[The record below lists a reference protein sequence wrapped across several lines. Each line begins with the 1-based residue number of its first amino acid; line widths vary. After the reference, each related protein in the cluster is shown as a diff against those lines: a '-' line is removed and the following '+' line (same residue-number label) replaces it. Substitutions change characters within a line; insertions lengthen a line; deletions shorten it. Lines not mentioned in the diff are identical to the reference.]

1 MKDMKDVKNFVPKKQ
16 TIDELLKQLKQTS
29 FNARSLGKA
38 VDVLEEMIKDKN
50 CTKFLGLSGALVP
63 AGMQECIMEMIKNR
77 WVDIIV
83 STGANITHD
92 LAIAL
97 GGEEYI
103 QCEPSEVDDKKMREQ
118 GISRIYDIISPDKT
132 SIQFEKEIQKILKT
146 IDEGSYS
153 TYELMEKIG
162 KAVNE
167 GSITSLAASKGVKII
182 VPAFFD
188 SILGMQVWMHT
199 QERKIIVDERKD
211 LDFLINLNYELKE
224 QKKSTGAFILGG
236 GVPKNFIL
244 QSVIIPDKP
253 HKYAVQITTDTAV
266 YGGLSGA
273 TLEESISW
281 GKTNEKSKLCTV
293 YCDVT
298 IALPIIVSALK
309 ERL

>member
-1 MKDMKDVKNFVPKKQ
+1 MNVKGFAPKRQ
-16 TIDELLKQLKQTS
+16 TVDELVKQLKQTS
-29 FNARSLGKA
+29 FNARNLGRA
-38 VDVLEEMIKDKN
+38 VDILEEMIRDKS

-63 AGMQECIMEMIKNR
+63 AGMQECVIEMIKNR

-103 QCEPSEVDDKKMREQ
+103 QCEPSEIDDKKMREQ
-118 GISRIYDIISPDKT
+118 GVSRIYDIISPDKT
-132 SIQFEKEIQKILKT
+132 SVKFEKEIQKILKT
-146 IDEGSYS
+146 IEEGSYP
-153 TYELMEKIG
+153 TYELIEKIG
-162 KAVNE
+162 RALDKN
-167 GSITSLAASKGVKII
+167 SITQAAAMKGVKII

-199 QERKIIVDERKD
+199 QERGIVVDERKD

-224 QKKSTGAFILGG
+224 ENKSTGALILGG

-253 HKYAVQITTDTAV
+253 HKYVVQITTDIPQ

-273 TLEESISW
+273 SLEEAISW
-281 GKTNEKSKLCTV
+281 GKTNSESKLCSV
-293 YCDVT
+293 YCDFT
-298 IALPIIVSALK
+298 IALPIIMSALK

>member
-1 MKDMKDVKNFVPKKQ
+1 MSMNVKDFIPKRQ
-16 TIDELLKQLKQTS
+16 TVDELVKQLKRTS
-29 FNARSLGKA
+29 FNARNLGEA
-38 VDVLEEMIKDKN
+38 VDIIEEMIRDKS

-63 AGMQECIMEMIKNR
+63 AGMQKCVIEMIKNK

-103 QCEPSEVDDKKMREQ
+103 QCNPSEVDDKKMREQ

-132 SIQFEKEIQKILKT
+132 SIKFEKEIQKILKT

-162 KAVNE
+162 RAFDKN
-167 GSITSLAASKGVKII
+167 SIVRSAASKNVKII

-224 QKKSTGAFILGG
+224 QKKSTGALILGG

-244 QSVIIPDKP
+244 QSVIISDKP
-253 HKYAVQITTDTAV
+253 HKYAVQITTDV
-266 YGGLSGA
+266 PQYGGLSGA
-273 TLEESISW
+273 TLEEAISW
-281 GKTNEKSKLCTV
+281 GKADAKSKIHTV
-293 YCDVT
+293 YCDAT
-298 IALPIIVSALK
+298 IALPMIVSALK

>member
-1 MKDMKDVKNFVPKKQ
+1 MNVKDFIPKRQ
-16 TIDELLKQLKQTS
+16 TVDELVKQLKRTS
-29 FNARSLGKA
+29 FNARNLGEA
-38 VDVLEEMIKDKN
+38 VDIIEEMIRDKS

-63 AGMQECIMEMIKNR
+63 AGMQKCVIEMIKNK

-103 QCEPSEVDDKKMREQ
+103 QCNPSEVDDKKMREQ
-118 GISRIYDIISPDKT
+118 RISRIYDIISPDKT
-132 SIQFEKEIQKILKT
+132 SIKFEKEIQKILKT

-153 TYELMEKIG
+153 TYELVEKIG
-162 KAVNE
+162 RAFDKN
-167 GSITSLAASKGVKII
+167 SIVRSAASKNVKII

-224 QKKSTGAFILGG
+224 QKKSTGALILGG
-236 GVPKNFIL
+236 GVPKNYIL

-253 HKYAVQITTDTAV
+253 HKYAVQITTDV
-266 YGGLSGA
+266 PQYGGLSGA
-273 TLEESISW
+273 TLEEAISW
-281 GKTNEKSKLCTV
+281 GKTDAKSKIHTV
-293 YCDVT
+293 YCDAT

>member
-1 MKDMKDVKNFVPKKQ
+1 MNVKDFIPKRQ
-16 TIDELLKQLKQTS
+16 TVDELVKQLKRTS
-29 FNARSLGKA
+29 FNARNLGEA
-38 VDVLEEMIKDKN
+38 VDIIEEMIRDKS

-63 AGMQECIMEMIKNR
+63 AGMQKCVIEMIKNK

-103 QCEPSEVDDKKMREQ
+103 QCNPSEVDDKKMREQ

-132 SIQFEKEIQKILKT
+132 SIKFEKEIQKILKT

-162 KAVNE
+162 RAFDKNSIVRSAV
-167 GSITSLAASKGVKII
+167 SKNVKII

-224 QKKSTGAFILGG
+224 QKKSTGALILGG

-253 HKYAVQITTDTAV
+253 HKYAVQITTDV
-266 YGGLSGA
+266 PQYGGLSGA
-273 TLEESISW
+273 TLEEAISW
-281 GKTNEKSKLCTV
+281 GKTDAKSKIHTV
-293 YCDVT
+293 YCDAT
-298 IALPIIVSALK
+298 IALPMIVSALK

>member
-1 MKDMKDVKNFVPKKQ
+1 MEMVKNK
-16 TIDELLKQLKQTS
+16 
-29 FNARSLGKA
+29 
-38 VDVLEEMIKDKN
+38 
-50 CTKFLGLSGALVP
+50 
-63 AGMQECIMEMIKNR
+63 

-132 SIQFEKEIQKILKT
+132 SIDFEKEIQKILKT
-146 IDEGSYS
+146 IDEGTYS
-153 TYELMEKIG
+153 TYELLEKIG
-162 KAVNE
+162 KSMNKN
-167 GSITSLAASKGVKII
+167 SIAHLAALKGVKII

-199 QERKIIVDERKD
+199 QERKITVNERKD

-224 QKKSTGAFILGG
+224 QKKSTGALILGG

-253 HKYAVQITTDTAV
+253 HKYVVQITTDV
-266 YGGLSGA
+266 PQYGGLSGA
-273 TLEESISW
+273 SLEEAISW
-281 GKTNEKSKLCTV
+281 GKAESKSKLCSV
-293 YCDVT
+293 YCDAT

>member
-1 MKDMKDVKNFVPKKQ
+1 MSMNVKDFIPKRQ
-16 TIDELLKQLKQTS
+16 TVDELVKQLKRTS
-29 FNARSLGKA
+29 FNARNLGEA
-38 VDVLEEMIKDKN
+38 VDIIEEMIRDKS

-63 AGMQECIMEMIKNR
+63 AGMQKCVIEMIKNK

-103 QCEPSEVDDKKMREQ
+103 QCNPSEVDDKKMREQ

-132 SIQFEKEIQKILKT
+132 SIKFEKEIQKILKT

-162 KAVNE
+162 RAFDKNSIVRSAV
-167 GSITSLAASKGVKII
+167 SKNVKII

-224 QKKSTGAFILGG
+224 QKKSTGALILGG

-253 HKYAVQITTDTAV
+253 HKYAVQITTDV
-266 YGGLSGA
+266 PQYGGLSGA
-273 TLEESISW
+273 TLEEAISW
-281 GKTNEKSKLCTV
+281 GKTDAKSKIHTV
-293 YCDVT
+293 YCDAT
-298 IALPIIVSALK
+298 IALPMIVSALK